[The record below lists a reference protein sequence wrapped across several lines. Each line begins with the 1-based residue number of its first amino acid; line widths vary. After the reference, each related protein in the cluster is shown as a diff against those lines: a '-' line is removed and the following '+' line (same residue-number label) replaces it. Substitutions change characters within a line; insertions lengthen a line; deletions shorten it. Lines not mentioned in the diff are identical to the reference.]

1 MKLRN
6 LILLFV
12 ILLFNVGSPSLALA
26 EDNRVILDQLLTGDV
41 PQLNANDIKIPDD
54 LKPGYHELQVEI
66 LDDNGVVS
74 SKTALFCK
82 DLDGELHFDNN
93 CPDLLVTNKNKV
105 FRNQYKPYDPT
116 SDPVGTASLALVAF
130 AVGSSLLGF
139 GSNKFDENPAAS
151 HENNDDSMGDLGGVG
166 AAKLADREGQQAWGD
181 RRWYI
186 NTTLFNSLDD
196 LSTSVAIGI
205 SGFSGLLARTILDGR
220 YLRAVLGNLA
230 LLSIPAALIVSFIGL
245 QQIDNQALPLELI
258 PLTVLMCIGVF
269 DALAGFFG
277 AFLYL
282 NFIFANGNFNS
293 KEAVFTGLGVA
304 LIFFTPGLIASKFRP
319 LTRGVKNFSTL
330 WERGTDYVLASLLT
344 GWSVSKLVGALPGL
358 SKLELP
364 IVDHANQIGLIAGI
378 AVAIR
383 LLIEEIAWYLYPVR
397 LAKLTVELKKPG
409 LVQEIR
415 AILFKTGI
423 FYLLAEPFIGFNKY
437 LLAGCGVFILPQLLG
452 LVSHK
457 FTKANILDQ
466 IIPRGAFRIVCFSFV
481 SIFAVSYLKTLDL
494 TPGDFILTSFV
505 FLPLPALAFA
515 FIDMFAG
522 KRPFDITKNRKFRYI
537 YRFLGLVILGILI
550 IIILGKDPYVEIKNY
565 IINFPEQ
572 LGAFVNQVSIT
583 WSWVYVHIVLSM
595 NWLTAHVISS
605 SKWII
610 DNLNSTWSS
619 FINQIAITW
628 SWVYVHIVLSMN
640 WLTAHVI
647 STSNWLGD
655 QINAGWEV
663 VRDQWLPAI
672 KVK

>member
-6 LILLFV
+6 LILLFLF
-12 ILLFNVGSPSLALA
+12 LLFNVVSPSLALA

-93 CPDLLVTNKNKV
+93 CPDLLVTNNKKV

-166 AAKLADREGQQAWGD
+166 AAKLAERDGQHAWGD

-196 LSTSVAIGI
+196 LSTSVAKGI

-220 YLRAVLGNLA
+220 YLRAVFGNLA
-230 LLSIPAALIVSFIGL
+230 WLSIPAALVVSFIGL
-245 QQIDNQALPLELI
+245 QQVDNQALPFELT
-258 PLTVLMCIGVF
+258 PLIVLMCIGVF

-293 KEAVFTGLGVA
+293 KEAVFTCLGMA

-319 LTRGVKNFSTL
+319 LTRSIKNFPTF

-358 SKLELP
+358 SKLTLP
-364 IVDHANQIGLIAGI
+364 IADHANQIGLIAGV

-383 LLIEEIAWYLYPVR
+383 LLLEEIAWYLYPVR
-397 LAKLTVELKKPG
+397 LAKLTIELKKPG

-415 AILFKTGI
+415 AIIFKTGI

-437 LLAGCGVFILPQLLG
+437 LLAGCGVFLLPQLLG
-452 LVSHK
+452 L
-457 FTKANILDQ
+457 AY
-466 IIPRGAFRIVCFSFV
+466 PFSF
-481 SIFAVSYLKTLDL
+481 
-494 TPGDFILTSFV
+494 
-505 FLPLPALAFA
+505 
-515 FIDMFAG
+515 
-522 KRPFDITKNRKFRYI
+522 
-537 YRFLGLVILGILI
+537 
-550 IIILGKDPYVEIKNY
+550 
-565 IINFPEQ
+565 FP
-572 LGAFVNQVSIT
+572 
-583 WSWVYVHIVLSM
+583 
-595 NWLTAHVISS
+595 
-605 SKWII
+605 
-610 DNLNSTWSS
+610 
-619 FINQIAITW
+619 
-628 SWVYVHIVLSMN
+628 
-640 WLTAHVI
+640 
-647 STSNWLGD
+647 
-655 QINAGWEV
+655 
-663 VRDQWLPAI
+663 
-672 KVK
+672 

>member
-1 MKLRN
+1 MRIKK
-6 LILLFV
+6 V
-12 ILLFNVGSPSLALA
+12 ILLLFLLTFTIASPSLALA
-26 EDNRVILDQLLTGDV
+26 GDNRVILDQLLTGDT
-41 PQLNANDIKIPDD
+41 PQLNAEDIKIPDD
-54 LKPGYHELQVEI
+54 LKPGYHELQVEV
-66 LDDNGVVS
+66 LDDTGVVS

-82 DLDGELHFDNN
+82 DLAGELHFDNN
-93 CPDLLVTNKNKV
+93 CPDLLVTNKVKV

-116 SDPVGTASLALVAF
+116 SDPIGTASLALVAF

-139 GSNKFDENPAAS
+139 GSNRYDENPAGAN
-151 HENNDDSMGDLGGVG
+151 ENNDDSMGDLGSVS
-166 AAKLADREGQQAWGD
+166 AAKLADREADLAWGD

-196 LSTSVAIGI
+196 LSTSVAKGI

-220 YLRAVLGNLA
+220 YLRAVFGNLA
-230 LLSIPAALIVSFIGL
+230 WLSIPAAFVVSFIGL
-245 QQIDNQALPLELI
+245 KQVDNQALPFELT
-258 PLTVLMCIGVF
+258 PLIVLMCIGVF

-344 GWSVSKLVGALPGL
+344 GWSVAKLVGALPGL

-423 FYLLAEPFIGFNKY
+423 FYLLAEPFIGFNEY

-457 FTKANILDQ
+457 FPKANILDQ
-466 IIPRGAFRIVCFSFV
+466 IIPRGAFRIVLFSFV
-481 SIFAVSYLKTLDL
+481 SILAVSYLKTLDL

-522 KRPFDITKNRKFRYI
+522 KRPFDIIRNQKFRFL
-537 YRFLGLVILGILI
+537 YRIFGLIILGILVL
-550 IIILGKDPYVEIKNY
+550 IILGKDPYVEVKDY
-565 IINFPEQ
+565 LINFPEHWAVFTDQ
-572 LGAFVNQVSIT
+572 SATT
-583 WSWVYVHIVLSM
+583 WSWINEHTVLSM
-595 NWLTAHVISS
+595 NWLTE
-605 SKWII
+605 
-610 DNLNSTWSS
+610 
-619 FINQIAITW
+619 
-628 SWVYVHIVLSMN
+628 
-640 WLTAHVI
+640 HVI

>member
-1 MKLRN
+1 MSIKK
-6 LILLFV
+6 V
-12 ILLFNVGSPSLALA
+12 ILLLFLLTFTVGSPSLALA
-26 EDNRVILDQLLTGDV
+26 EDNRVILDQLLTGDT
-41 PQLNANDIKIPDD
+41 PQLNAEDIKIPDD
-54 LKPGYHELQVEI
+54 LKPGYHELQVEV
-66 LDDNGVVS
+66 LDDTGVVS

-82 DLDGELHFDNN
+82 DLDGELRFDNN
-93 CPDLLVTNKNKV
+93 CPDLLVTSKVKV

-116 SDPVGTASLALVAF
+116 SDPIGTASLALVAF

-139 GSNKFDENPAAS
+139 GSSRYDENPAGAN
-151 HENNDDSMGDLGGVG
+151 ENDDDSMGDLGSVS
-166 AAKLADREGQQAWGD
+166 AAKLADREANLAWGD
-181 RRWYI
+181 RRWYV

-196 LSTSVAIGI
+196 LSTSVAKGI
-205 SGFSGLLARTILDGR
+205 SGFSLLLARTILDGR
-220 YLRAVLGNLA
+220 YLRAVFGNFA
-230 LLSIPAALIVSFIGL
+230 WLSIPGAFVVSFIGL
-245 QQIDNQALPLELI
+245 KQVDNQALPFEST
-258 PLTVLMCIGVF
+258 PLVVLMCIGVF

-304 LIFFTPGLIASKFRP
+304 LIFFAPGLIASKFRP

-397 LAKLTVELKKPG
+397 LANLTVELKKPG

-415 AILFKTGI
+415 GILFKTGI

-437 LLAGCGVFILPQLLG
+437 LIAGCGVFILPQLLG
-452 LVSHK
+452 LVAHK
-457 FTKANILDQ
+457 FPKANILDQ
-466 IIPRGAFRIVCFSFV
+466 IVPRGAFRIVLFSFV

-522 KRPFDITKNRKFRYI
+522 KRPFDITKAPKFRFI
-537 YRFLGLVILGILI
+537 YRFLGLIILGILI
-550 IIILGKDPYVEIKNY
+550 IIILGKDPYLEVKNY
-565 IINFPEQ
+565 FINFPEHWK
-572 LGAFVNQVSIT
+572 AFADQSATT
-583 WSWVYVHIVLSM
+583 WTWINEHAVLSM
-595 NWLTAHVISS
+595 NWLTEHVISS
-605 SKWII
+605 SSWI
-610 DNLNSTWSS
+610 
-619 FINQIAITW
+619 
-628 SWVYVHIVLSMN
+628 
-640 WLTAHVI
+640 
-647 STSNWLGD
+647 GD

>member
-1 MKLRN
+1 MRIKQ
-6 LILLFV
+6 V
-12 ILLFNVGSPSLALA
+12 ILLLFLLTFTIGSPSLALA
-26 EDNRVILDQLLTGDV
+26 EDNRVILDQLLTGDT
-41 PQLNANDIKIPDD
+41 PQLNAEDIKIPDD
-54 LKPGYHELQVEI
+54 LKPGYHELQVEV
-66 LDDNGVVS
+66 LDDTGVVS

-82 DLDGELHFDNN
+82 DLEGELRFDNN
-93 CPDLLVTNKNKV
+93 CPDLLVTNKVKV

-139 GSNKFDENPAAS
+139 GSNRYDENPAGAN
-151 HENNDDSMGDLGGVG
+151 ENDDDSMGDLGSVS
-166 AAKLADREGQQAWGD
+166 AAKLADREANLAWGD

-196 LSTSVAIGI
+196 LSTSVAKGI
-205 SGFSGLLARTILDGR
+205 SGFSLLLARTILDGR
-220 YLRAVLGNLA
+220 YLRAVFGNFA
-230 LLSIPAALIVSFIGL
+230 WLSIPGAFVVSFIGL
-245 QQIDNQALPLELI
+245 KQIDNQALPFELT
-258 PLTVLMCIGVF
+258 PLVVLMCIGVF

-282 NFIFANGNFNS
+282 NFIFANGNFIS
-293 KEAVFTGLGVA
+293 KEAFFTGLGVS

-319 LTRGVKNFSTL
+319 LTRGVKSFSTL

-457 FTKANILDQ
+457 FPKANILDQ
-466 IIPRGAFRIVCFSFV
+466 IIPRGAFRIVFFSFV
-481 SIFAVSYLKTLDL
+481 SILAVSYLKTLDL

-522 KRPFDITKNRKFRYI
+522 KRPFDITKNQKLRYL
-537 YRFLGLVILGILI
+537 YRFFGLIILGILLLI
-550 IIILGKDPYVEIKNY
+550 VIGKDPYLEVKNY
-565 IINFPEQ
+565 FINFPEHWAVFTDQ
-572 LGAFVNQVSIT
+572 SAIT
-583 WSWVYVHIVLSM
+583 WSWINEHAVLSM
-595 NWLTAHVISS
+595 NWLTE
-605 SKWII
+605 
-610 DNLNSTWSS
+610 
-619 FINQIAITW
+619 
-628 SWVYVHIVLSMN
+628 
-640 WLTAHVI
+640 HVI

-655 QINAGWEV
+655 QIDAGWKV

>member
-1 MKLRN
+1 MRIKQ
-6 LILLFV
+6 V
-12 ILLFNVGSPSLALA
+12 ILLLFLLTFTIASPSMAFA
-26 EDNRVILDQLLTGDV
+26 QDNRVILDQLLTGDT
-41 PQLNANDIKIPDD
+41 PQLNAEDIKIPDD
-54 LKPGYHELQVEI
+54 LKPGYHELQVEV
-66 LDDNGVVS
+66 LDDTGVVS

-82 DLDGELHFDNN
+82 DLAGELHFDNN
-93 CPDLLVTNKNKV
+93 CPDLLVTNKVKV

-116 SDPVGTASLALVAF
+116 SDPIGTASLALVAF

-139 GSNKFDENPAAS
+139 GSNRYDENPAGAN
-151 HENNDDSMGDLGGVG
+151 ENNDDSMGDLGGVS
-166 AAKLADREGQQAWGD
+166 AAKLADREADLAWGD

-196 LSTSVAIGI
+196 LSTSVAKGI

-220 YLRAVLGNLA
+220 YLRAVFGNFA
-230 LLSIPAALIVSFIGL
+230 WLSIPGAFVVSFIGL
-245 QQIDNQALPLELI
+245 KQIDNQALPFELT
-258 PLTVLMCIGVF
+258 PLVVLMCIGVF

-282 NFIFANGNFNS
+282 NFIFANGNFIS
-293 KEAVFTGLGVA
+293 KEAFFTGLGVS

-319 LTRGVKNFSTL
+319 LTRGVKSFSTL

-457 FTKANILDQ
+457 FPKANILDQ
-466 IIPRGAFRIVCFSFV
+466 IIPRGAFRIVFFSFV
-481 SIFAVSYLKTLDL
+481 SILAVSYLKTLDL

-505 FLPLPALAFA
+505 FLPLPALVFA
-515 FIDMFAG
+515 FIDMFSG
-522 KRPFDITKNRKFRYI
+522 KRPFDITKNQKFRYL
-537 YRFLGLVILGILI
+537 YRFFGVIILGILVL
-550 IIILGKDPYVEIKNY
+550 IILGKEPYVEIKNY
-565 IINFPEQ
+565 LINFPEHW
-572 LGAFVNQVSIT
+572 AVFVDQSAIT
-583 WSWVYVHIVLSM
+583 WSWINEHTVMSM
-595 NWLTAHVISS
+595 NWLTEHVISS
-605 SKWII
+605 
-610 DNLNSTWSS
+610 
-619 FINQIAITW
+619 
-628 SWVYVHIVLSMN
+628 
-640 WLTAHVI
+640 
-647 STSNWLGD
+647 SNWLGD
-655 QINAGWEV
+655 QIDAGWKV

>member
-1 MKLRN
+1 MRIKK
-6 LILLFV
+6 V
-12 ILLFNVGSPSLALA
+12 ILLLFLLTFTIASPSMAFA
-26 EDNRVILDQLLTGDV
+26 ENNRVILDQLLTGDT
-41 PQLNANDIKIPDD
+41 PQLNAEDIKIPDD
-54 LKPGYHELQVEI
+54 LKPGYHELQVEV
-66 LDDNGVVS
+66 LDDTGVVS

-82 DLDGELHFDNN
+82 DLAGELHFDNN
-93 CPDLLVTNKNKV
+93 CPDLLVTNKVKV

-139 GSNKFDENPAAS
+139 GSNRYDENPAGAN
-151 HENNDDSMGDLGGVG
+151 ENNDDSMGDLGSVS
-166 AAKLADREGQQAWGD
+166 AAKLADRDADIAWGD

-196 LSTSVAIGI
+196 LSTSVAKGI

-220 YLRAVLGNLA
+220 YLRAVFGNLA
-230 LLSIPAALIVSFIGL
+230 WLSIPAAFVVSFIGL
-245 QQIDNQALPLELI
+245 KQVDNQALPFELT
-258 PLTVLMCIGVF
+258 PLIVLMCIGVF

-277 AFLYL
+277 AFLFL

-364 IVDHANQIGLIAGI
+364 IVDYENQIGLIAGV

-423 FYLLAEPFIGFNKY
+423 FYLLAEPFIGFNNY
-437 LLAGCGVFILPQLLG
+437 LLAGCGVFILPQILG
-452 LVSHK
+452 LFSHK
-457 FTKANILDQ
+457 FPKANILDQ
-466 IIPRGAFRIVCFSFV
+466 IIPRGAFRIVSFSFV

-522 KRPFDITKNRKFRYI
+522 KRPFDITKNPKFRYL
-537 YRFLGLVILGILI
+537 YRFFGLIILGILI
-550 IIILGKDPYVEIKNY
+550 IIILGKDPYVEVKNY
-565 IINFPEQ
+565 FVNFPDHRAVFTEQ
-572 LGAFVNQVSIT
+572 SAIT
-583 WSWVYVHIVLSM
+583 WSWINEHTVSSM
-595 NWLTAHVISS
+595 NWLTEHVISS
-605 SKWII
+605 SNWI
-610 DNLNSTWSS
+610 
-619 FINQIAITW
+619 
-628 SWVYVHIVLSMN
+628 
-640 WLTAHVI
+640 
-647 STSNWLGD
+647 GD